1 MSHGRRVFRDGSI
14 RRGRDAASAL
24 PKSFVADGP
33 VTSSGAAERSMMEQ
47 EKTRRGAATGL
58 CRLLAIRR
66 ALQQEI
72 RGVGTGIDRVEISAW
87 MREARVRGGAREAL
101 ARLEQRIEADFPGAL
116 AQQDAGRVM
125 MQAEPAA

>member
-1 MSHGRRVFRDGSI
+1 
-14 RRGRDAASAL
+14 
-24 PKSFVADGP
+24 
-33 VTSSGAAERSMMEQ
+33 MMEQ

-58 CRLLAIRR
+58 CRLLGIRR

-72 RGVGTGIDRVEISAW
+72 RGVGTGTDRAEISAW
-87 MREARVRGGAREAL
+87 MRGARVRGSDREVL
-101 ARLEQRIEADFPGAL
+101 GRLEQRIEADFPGAL